1 MQQQHDVLNKKLK
14 QAIDAR
20 TVVEDARKHQVE
32 VLSQFAAKLSLSCK
46 GLDIELDNRLAK
58 FRNAL
63 KKGVKFELLTP
74 FIDDVLGLL
83 KQQETKQMAL
93 QRELNESVTDA
104 GKKALQMQVSSCK
117 KYEVCLMMLVVRYV
131 TYSITN

>member
-63 KKGVKFELLTP
+63 KKGVNFELLTP
-74 FIDDVLGLL
+74 L
-83 KQQETKQMAL
+83 
-93 QRELNESVTDA
+93 S
-104 GKKALQMQVSSCK
+104 
-117 KYEVCLMMLVVRYV
+117 MMYLPVKTTRNQANGAA
-131 TYSITN
+131 T